1 MRNMPDEP
9 SLAEIIVD
17 KTGIEPDQYLKGCQ
31 DRLKEDADLSQVIL
45 NNTNLRPVD
54 LMQYFPVDTHYNKPL
69 VNDLKLRNSRFLNQF
84 GNIYTVP
91 KIPQA
96 RMADGDDDIHS
107 DPKLVR
113 ICDEFPYF
121 MFGGV
126 SFTCTH
132 DYWWGPDPKSNA
144 HAKDMF
150 EIQYGIKLSDVYI
163 SLEELASTACMNSIF
178 TEIDDFF
185 VTGNYDNTVLTIWD
199 NDLPYGAQGSCE
211 KHACNFRPVFCVDQ
225 GVPVKY
231 IKTVNDDGMF
241 TREYV
246 AEQRHKYAQQR
257 TQTLKKLGEF
267 YRCNNPNDYAVT
279 GYPTDIDF
287 IVKTG
292 LCEFAFLC
300 YDRSSQRGDFLITR
314 VRYKTDGT
322 DPKYTINKCDF
333 RNLPRKIDDIHRA
346 RAMHFNKMYGS
357 KGR

>member
-1 MRNMPDEP
+1 M
-9 SLAEIIVD
+9 
-17 KTGIEPDQYLKGCQ
+17 
-31 DRLKEDADLSQVIL
+31 
-45 NNTNLRPVD
+45 
-54 LMQYFPVDTHYNKPL
+54 
-69 VNDLKLRNSRFLNQF
+69 
-84 GNIYTVP
+84 VP
-91 KIPQA
+91 
-96 RMADGDDDIHS
+96 R
-107 DPKLVR
+107 V
-113 ICDEFPYF
+113 
-121 MFGGV
+121 
-126 SFTCTH
+126 
-132 DYWWGPDPKSNA
+132 
-144 HAKDMF
+144 HAK
-150 EIQYGIKLSDVYI
+150 
-163 SLEELASTACMNSIF
+163 
-178 TEIDDFF
+178 
-185 VTGNYDNTVLTIWD
+185 
-199 NDLPYGAQGSCE
+199 

-292 LCEFAFLC
+292 LCEFTFLC

-346 RAMHFNKMYGS
+346 RAMHFNKMYDS